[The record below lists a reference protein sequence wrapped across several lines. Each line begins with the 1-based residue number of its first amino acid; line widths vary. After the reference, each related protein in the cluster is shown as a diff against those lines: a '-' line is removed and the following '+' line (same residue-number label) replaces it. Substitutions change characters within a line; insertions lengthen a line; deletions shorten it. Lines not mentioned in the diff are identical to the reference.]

1 MTIEFSDKELNCF
14 LKEYVLN
21 ETLNIN
27 EMMINKFNYF
37 KQDINFKDLIY
48 LVNYILY
55 ILFHFIIP
63 IFIIHK
69 RLIFYSFPNNI

>member
-27 EMMINKFNYF
+27 EMMINKFN
-37 KQDINFKDLIY
+37 
-48 LVNYILY
+48 
-55 ILFHFIIP
+55 
-63 IFIIHK
+63 
-69 RLIFYSFPNNI
+69 